1 MFFHFTNENADFK
14 LRVRNNLNLTQRKT
28 NMKKIILLAAAVLM
42 AASASFAQFN
52 LGGRAA
58 INFGTIWGD
67 DTSDIPWGFGFN
79 AGLATKIGINDMFAV
94 APEVTIDLR
103 RASDAIIS
111 WSTWAID
118 IPVLARINV
127 MPTLFVEVGPQL
139 SILLSSEEETD
150 YLIGKETINYGDA
163 DMLNTIEFGVA
174 AGAGYAISPNLDVN
188 FRLFLGLTSILD
200 DGEAKVEAEG
210 LAALADPEDLNM
222 SMEVGTVK
230 TLQFQVGV
238 TYWFM

>member
-1 MFFHFTNENADFK
+1 
-14 LRVRNNLNLTQRKT
+14 
-28 NMKKIILLAAAVLM
+28 MKKIILLVAAVLM
-42 AASASFAQFN
+42 AVSTSFAQFA
-52 LGGRAA
+52 LGGRGA
-58 INFGTIWGD
+58 INFGTIYGD

-79 AGLATKIGINDMFAV
+79 AGLATKIAINDMFAI
-94 APEVTIDLR
+94 APEATIDLR

-127 MPTLFVEVGPQL
+127 MPQLFLEVGPQI

-150 YLIGKETINYGDA
+150 LFGISKETINFGDA
-163 DMLNTIEFGVA
+163 EMLNTIEFSVA
-174 AGAGYAISPNLDVN
+174 AGVGYAVAENLDVN
-188 FRLFLGLTSILD
+188 FRMVLGLTSMLD
-200 DGEAKVEAEG
+200 DGEDVKVETEG
-210 LAALADPEDLNM
+210 LAALQEPEDSM
-222 SMEVGTVK
+222 SMETGSVK

>member
-1 MFFHFTNENADFK
+1 
-14 LRVRNNLNLTQRKT
+14 
-28 NMKKIILLAAAVLM
+28 MKKIILLVAAVLM
-42 AASASFAQFN
+42 AASTSFAQFA
-52 LGGRAA
+52 LGGRGA
-58 INFGTIWGD
+58 INFGTIYGD

-79 AGLATKIGINDMFAV
+79 AGLATKIAINDMFAI
-94 APEVTIDLR
+94 APEATIDLR

-127 MPTLFVEVGPQL
+127 MPQLFLEVGPQI

-150 YLIGKETINYGDA
+150 LFGISKETINFGDA
-163 DMLNTIEFGVA
+163 EMLNTIEFSVA
-174 AGAGYAISPNLDVN
+174 AGVGYAVAENLDVN
-188 FRLFLGLTSILD
+188 FRMVLGLTSMLD
-200 DGEAKVEAEG
+200 DGEDVKVETEG
-210 LAALADPEDLNM
+210 LAALQEPEDSM
-222 SMEVGTVK
+222 SMETGSVK

>member
-1 MFFHFTNENADFK
+1 
-14 LRVRNNLNLTQRKT
+14 
-28 NMKKIILLAAAVLM
+28 MKKIILLVAAVLM
-42 AASASFAQFN
+42 AASTSFAQFA
-52 LGGRAA
+52 LGGRGA
-58 INFGTIWGD
+58 INFGTIYGD

-79 AGLATKIGINDMFAV
+79 AGLATKIAINDMFAI
-94 APEVTIDLR
+94 APEATIDLR

-127 MPTLFVEVGPQL
+127 MPQLFLEVGPQI

-150 YLIGKETINYGDA
+150 LFGISKETINFGDA
-163 DMLNTIEFGVA
+163 EMLNTIEFSVA
-174 AGAGYAISPNLDVN
+174 AGVGYAVAENLDVN
-188 FRLFLGLTSILD
+188 FRMVLGLTSMLD
-200 DGEAKVEAEG
+200 DGEDVEVETEG
-210 LAALADPEDLNM
+210 LAALQEPEGSM
-222 SMEVGTVK
+222 SMETGSVK

>member
-1 MFFHFTNENADFK
+1 
-14 LRVRNNLNLTQRKT
+14 
-28 NMKKIILLAAAVLM
+28 MKKFILLVAAVLM
-42 AASASFAQFN
+42 AASTSFAQFA
-52 LGGRAA
+52 LGGRGA
-58 INFGTIWGD
+58 INFGTIYGD

-79 AGLATKIGINDMFAV
+79 AGLATKIAINDMFAI
-94 APEVTIDLR
+94 APEATIDLR

-127 MPTLFVEVGPQL
+127 MPQLFLEVGPQI

-150 YLIGKETINYGDA
+150 LFGISKETINFGDA
-163 DMLNTIEFGVA
+163 EMLNTIEFSVA
-174 AGAGYAISPNLDVN
+174 AGVGYAVAENLDVN
-188 FRLFLGLTSILD
+188 FRMVLGLTSMLD
-200 DGEAKVEAEG
+200 DGEDVKVETEG
-210 LAALADPEDLNM
+210 LAALQEPEDSM
-222 SMEVGTVK
+222 SMETGSVK